1 MTHVRLH
8 HVRLHTMIVGVIK
21 VIKDYPELRDS
32 ALEIQLPMYV
42 HHYKRSTL
50 ASWALEDIP

>member
-42 HHYKRSTL
+42 HHYREL
-50 ASWALEDIP
+50 GA